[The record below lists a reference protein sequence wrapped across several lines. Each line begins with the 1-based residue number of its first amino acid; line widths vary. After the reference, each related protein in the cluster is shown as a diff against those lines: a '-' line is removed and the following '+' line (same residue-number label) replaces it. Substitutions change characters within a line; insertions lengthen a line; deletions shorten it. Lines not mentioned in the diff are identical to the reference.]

1 MTSNLYDLNILNNL
15 INNVNNVLLS
25 SPESVK
31 QQTSQDLKQKY
42 LDAQTN
48 IVKAPYELFDATKN
62 YITFTQGTAGYDE
75 YLDKE
80 LNKQAEKKV
89 SNYQDNFT
97 REKDKIKSSINNLQS
112 VCINYT
118 NINDLYEKYKKENIL
133 LETNLKTKSADI
145 ITNERK
151 SYYENEGISSTKYL
165 QRFYFYLLY
174 DCINISISNY
184 FCKFKCKII

>member
-1 MTSNLYDLNILNNL
+1 MTSNLNDLNNLNNL
-15 INNVNNVLLS
+15 INNVNTVLLS
-25 SPESVK
+25 SPEAVK

-97 REKDKIKSSINNLQS
+97 REKDKIKSSINNS
-112 VCINYT
+112 
-118 NINDLYEKYKKENIL
+118 
-133 LETNLKTKSADI
+133 
-145 ITNERK
+145 
-151 SYYENEGISSTKYL
+151 
-165 QRFYFYLLY
+165 F
-174 DCINISISNY
+174 
-184 FCKFKCKII
+184 